1 MASCQITDLPS
12 DIWLAFR
19 RLCLDEK
26 ISANRKLRQLIE
38 EYVRLADSE
47 FQRKRDNSTE
57 GN

>member
-26 ISANRKLRQLIE
+26 ISANRKRRQLIE

-47 FQRKRDNSTE
+47 FQRKGISK
-57 GN
+57 